1 MNQFSL
7 YESTHQALLRGE
19 CFTMNIRSTLRRSE
33 TLLGL
38 VRDSRKVA
46 QKVKNIIRRRSQS
59 CDGVFFQEYLSTNR
73 VRKLHIGAGDGALS
87 GWLNT
92 DIDPGADDV
101 FFLDATKPFPL
112 NENTFDYVYSE
123 HMIEHISRRDASFML
138 RECRRV
144 LKPSGTIRI
153 ATPDLQVIAGLYA
166 GNGDPDKH
174 RYIKWIT
181 DRFMKNTSDYQPGFV
196 INQAFYNWGHQ
207 FLYDGELLARDLQ
220 DAGFT
225 DIQRRSMGF
234 SEDEH
239 LRGIESHGKFIE
251 DDHIAAFE
259 TMILEGKCSK

>member
-1 MNQFSL
+1 
-7 YESTHQALLRGE
+7 
-19 CFTMNIRSTLRRSE
+19 
-33 TLLGL
+33 
-38 VRDSRKVA
+38 VR
-46 QKVKNIIRRRSQS
+46 NIIRNRSR
-59 CDGVFFQEYLSTNR
+59 DRVADFFQQYLATHKI
-73 VRKLHIGAGDGALS
+73 RKLHIGAGDGGLA

-101 FFLDATKPFPL
+101 FFLDATKPFPFI
-112 NENTFDYVYSE
+112 EQTFDYVYSE
-123 HMIEHISRRDASFML
+123 HMIEHISREEAAFML

-144 LKPSGTIRI
+144 LKPSGTVRI

-166 GNGDPDKH
+166 GNGDSDKH
-174 RYIKWIT
+174 RYIKWVT
-181 DRFMKNTSDYQPGFV
+181 DRLMKHASDYQPGFV

-207 FLYDGELLARDLQ
+207 FLYDGELLAKALR

-251 DDHIAAFE
+251 DDQIAAFE
-259 TMILEGKCSK
+259 TMVVEGKCS